1 MKEGCGGVRMGGYHP
16 DNLALLATY
25 KLIKHFNTYHAS
37 ELCGV
42 LFIMLSFVGIEN
54 RPFFLPF
61 HKCHLS
67 FPKIWKLLLLL
78 LYFGCSKRGGGEGGF
93 NVMFLEMAEECSCS
107 ETKFKASCYLWV
119 IPPVCKVQDSS
130 TLCLLRRRLE

>member
-1 MKEGCGGVRMGGYHP
+1 MKDEGWWGGVRMGGYHP
-16 DNLALLATY
+16 DNFALLATY
-25 KLIKHFNTYHAS
+25 KLIKHFNTYHVS

-42 LFIMLSFVGIEN
+42 FFIMLSFLGIEN
-54 RPFFLPF
+54 RPFFLLF
-61 HKCHLS
+61 HKCHLP
-67 FPKIWKLLLLL
+67 FQK
-78 LYFGCSKRGGGEGGF
+78 FGNYYYYYILDAQKGGGL
-93 NVMFLEMAEECSCS
+93 NVMFREMAEECSCS

>member
-1 MKEGCGGVRMGGYHP
+1 MKDEGWWGGVGWGGVRMGGYHP

-25 KLIKHFNTYHAS
+25 KSNKHLNTYHVS

-42 LFIMLSFVGIEN
+42 FFIMLSFLGIEN

-67 FPKIWKLLLLL
+67 IPKIWKLLLLLLLLLL
-78 LYFGCSKRGGGEGGF
+78 LYFGCSKGGGSKCDVSRDGRR
-93 NVMFLEMAEECSCS
+93 
-107 ETKFKASCYLWV
+107 
-119 IPPVCKVQDSS
+119 VQ
-130 TLCLLRRRLE
+130 LFRN